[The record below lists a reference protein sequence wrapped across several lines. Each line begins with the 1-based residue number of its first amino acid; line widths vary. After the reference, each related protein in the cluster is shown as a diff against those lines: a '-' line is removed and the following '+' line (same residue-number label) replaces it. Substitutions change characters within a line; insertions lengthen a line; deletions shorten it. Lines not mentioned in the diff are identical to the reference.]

1 MDGSYWLL
9 VGICAVLTVVAY
21 VALVAVGVVVSL
33 GATLMQVNQSLGA
46 GEQDAQASPRPSV
59 NRRMRRAQLRA
70 VK

>member
-1 MDGSYWLL
+1 MDGMTWLL
-9 VGICAVLTVVAY
+9 AGICAVLVVVAY

-46 GEQDAQASPRPSV
+46 GEQDAQASPQPSA